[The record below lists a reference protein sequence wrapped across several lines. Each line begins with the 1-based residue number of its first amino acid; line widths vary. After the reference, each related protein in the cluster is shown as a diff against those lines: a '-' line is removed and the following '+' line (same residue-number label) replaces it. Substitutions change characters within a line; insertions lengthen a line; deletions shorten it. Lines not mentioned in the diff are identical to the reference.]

1 MANLTDLF
9 PGRTVEHA
17 ENAAADVLRAVADHF
32 TEVRPTEPMDPQVL
46 VVTIGAEA
54 YKACGRSIGGRSAE
68 LARAAQAAAPEVV
81 DGITRGEYA
90 LRARQAA
97 NAGGYEWTEDDNKPV
112 IPTIPG
118 QRKEPVRPAPEQ
130 SDVPVC
136 CGRPMQRDGQQFV
149 CRKCRSYV
157 DLGGVA

>member
-112 IPTIPG
+112 IPTIPVSARSRSG
-118 QRKEPVRPAPEQ
+118 RRRAVGRAG
-130 SDVPVC
+130 VLR
-136 CGRPMQRDGQQFV
+136 RPMQRDGQQFV

>member
-17 ENAAADVLRAVADHF
+17 EITAAAVLLAVADRF
-32 TEVRPTEPMDPQVL
+32 TQVRPTEPTDPQEL
-46 VVTIGAEA
+46 LVTIGAEA
-54 YKACGRSIGGRSAE
+54 YELCGRSLGGQTAE

-90 LRARQAA
+90 LRARKAA
-97 NAGGYEWTEDDNKPV
+97 VEDSYEWTEDDNKPV

-118 QRKEPVRPAPEQ
+118 QRREPARSASGQSGAPT
-130 SDVPVC
+130 C
-136 CGRPMQRDGQQFV
+136 CGRPMRRDGEQFV
-149 CRKCRSYV
+149 CRKCGGYFQ
-157 DLGGVA
+157 GGVA